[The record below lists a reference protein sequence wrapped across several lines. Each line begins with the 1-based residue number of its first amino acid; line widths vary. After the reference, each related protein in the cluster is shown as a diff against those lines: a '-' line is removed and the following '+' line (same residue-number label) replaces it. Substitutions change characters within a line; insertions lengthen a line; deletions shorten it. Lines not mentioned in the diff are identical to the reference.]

1 MTPDDAPTL
10 LDWLGA
16 GEASALDEADL
27 ADLEVAVE
35 AVLAGAREVMRR
47 YRGRD
52 PMEVEE
58 KAPDDPVTEA
68 DRAADRAIARVLRE
82 RRPGEAIRSEE
93 ADDVL
98 AAGDGGRRGDG
109 SGPASGHLWVV
120 DPLDGTKE
128 FLARNGEFAVMVGLA
143 VEGSARLGAVYRP
156 DPGVLYLGSTA
167 GGAWAGRL
175 KEDRRVEARS
185 SGRARGDD
193 SSDASSSGGA
203 PSSSGLEE
211 GPAEEPPTRGAPA
224 SGAGPAHEPTADADA
239 GDRDTGDDAP
249 GAAGS
254 GSGDDGD
261 ASDEDAEPE
270 VRSLADFRDPI
281 PLSAADGR
289 QAPVRLLHSRSHRPE
304 GLERLAEVLGEVEL
318 VPLGSAGLKCSAVA
332 AGAGDLYV
340 HPIPYMM
347 EWDTCAPEAVLRG
360 AGGRVSDCRGEPLR
374 YGKEDPAQEGGIFA
388 GRPGTWKR
396 ARDVVRELAP

>member
-47 YRGRD
+47 YRGRG

-68 DRAADRAIARVLRE
+68 DRAADRAIARVLGA

-98 AAGDGGRRGDG
+98 AAAPGGGSERRAGAFGDAAGA
-109 SGPASGHLWVV
+109 GPGSGHLWVV

-175 KEDRRVEARS
+175 REDRRVAALPQDDGGGGEGPGASGEGRP
-185 SGRARGDD
+185 SGR
-193 SSDASSSGGA
+193 
-203 PSSSGLEE
+203 PSRNRFQE
-211 GPAEEPPTRGAPA
+211 GPAEEG
-224 SGAGPAHEPTADADA
+224 
-239 GDRDTGDDAP
+239 P

-254 GSGDDGD
+254 GGAEGSESASDGDDEE
-261 ASDEDAEPE
+261 EDAEPE

-289 QAPVRLLHSRSHRPE
+289 EGAVRLLHSRSHRPE
-304 GLERLAEVLGEVEL
+304 GLERLAEVLGKVEL
-318 VPLGSAGLKCSAVA
+318 VPLGSAGLKCSGVA

-340 HPIPYMM
+340 HPVPYMK

-360 AGGRVSDCRGEPLR
+360 AGGRVTDCRGEPLR

-388 GRPGTWKR
+388 GRPGAWER

>member
-1 MTPDDAPTL
+1 MTPDDTPTL

-35 AVLAGAREVMRR
+35 AVLAGAREVMRH
-47 YRGRD
+47 YRGRG

-68 DRAADRAIARVLRE
+68 DRAADRAIARVLGE

-98 AAGDGGRRGDG
+98 AAAPGDG
-109 SGPASGHLWVV
+109 SGRRAGMFGDAGDAGPGSGHLWVV

-175 KEDRRVEARS
+175 REDRRVEARGQDDEGGPGGPGP
-185 SGRARGDD
+185 SGEGRP
-193 SSDASSSGGA
+193 SGP
-203 PSSSGLEE
+203 PSRNRFQE
-211 GPAEEPPTRGAPA
+211 GPSEEAEDP
-224 SGAGPAHEPTADADA
+224 D
-239 GDRDTGDDAP
+239 
-249 GAAGS
+249 AAGS
-254 GSGDDGD
+254 GSDADD
-261 ASDEDAEPE
+261 DEDPEPE

-289 QAPVRLLHSRSHRPE
+289 EGPVRLLHSRSHRPE
-304 GLERLAEVLGEVEL
+304 GLERLAEVLGKVEL
-318 VPLGSAGLKCSAVA
+318 VPLGSAGLKCSGVA

-340 HPIPYMM
+340 HPVPYMM

-388 GRPGTWKR
+388 GRPGAWER

>member
-52 PMEVEE
+52 PMQVEE

-68 DRAADRAIARVLRE
+68 DRAADRAIGRVLRE

-93 ADDVL
+93 SDDVL
-98 AAGDGGRRGDG
+98 AAAPGDG
-109 SGPASGHLWVV
+109 SGRRAGTFGDAGDAGPGSGHLWVV

-175 KEDRRVEARS
+175 KEDRRVA
-185 SGRARGDD
+185 GRAAGE
-193 SSDASSSGGA
+193 DAPEA
-203 PSSSGLEE
+203 PSENRFQEGRRGEGRGSASAAPGERPATSAGE
-211 GPAEEPPTRGAPA
+211 GPGTAPD
-224 SGAGPAHEPTADADA
+224 E
-239 GDRDTGDDAP
+239 AP
-249 GAAGS
+249 GGAGS
-254 GSGDDGD
+254 GSGDAGD
-261 ASDEDAEPE
+261 ADGGEDEDAEPE

-281 PLSAADGR
+281 PLSAADDR
-289 QAPVRLLHSRSHRPE
+289 QGAVRLLHSRSHRPE
-304 GLERLAEVLGEVEL
+304 GLERLVEVLGEVEL

-374 YGKEDPAQEGGIFA
+374 YGKEDPAQESGIFA
-388 GRPGTWKR
+388 GRPGAWER